1 MPWGNEDDVDKIV
14 WRLLKPIRAKH
25 NAEVAR
31 LKTKIEKLET
41 RLKQMLD
48 NCDQLR

>member
-1 MPWGNEDDVDKIV
+1 MPWGNEDDVD
-14 WRLLKPIRAKH
+14 RLVRQALKPVRAKH
-25 NAEVAR
+25 KAEVAR
-31 LKTKIEKLET
+31 LKAKIEKLET